1 MALSL
6 AGNLGRQDED
16 DCVDLG
22 DKKQLQVVG
31 SSAISKVILTT
42 QMHYLHPYLEV
53 WWV

>member
-22 DKKQLQVVG
+22 DKKQLQVMG
-31 SSAISKVILTT
+31 FSAVSTT